1 MPDRLILA
9 LDAGTSSSRAIVYDA
24 QGQVRAQARRT
35 LPVAHPRPGWVEQS
49 PEDIWTTALE
59 AAREA
64 VTGAG
69 GPAAIAAL
77 GIANQR
83 ETALVWHRSSLDP
96 IGPAIVWQC
105 RRTAPAIAAWPDER
119 RREIQARTGLIP
131 DAYFSGPKLAWLLDH
146 VPGARQRAEAGE
158 LAAGTV
164 DSWLLARLSNAAT
177 HATDRTNASRTMLW
191 NLQTADWDPQL
202 AQWQN
207 VPPQI
212 LPTVRPATGRFALAA
227 PEHLGADIP
236 VTAVAGDQQASF
248 AALGSRRD
256 AAAVATYGTGAFI
269 LAAAPDRATS
279 ANLLRTAGTD
289 DGILLEGGV
298 FTAGAAVDWACN
310 ALRIAPGAAELC
322 SLAAQTPTSAGVAFS
337 PALAGLGAPH
347 WNPDARASLSGL
359 SLATRPEHIARAVLE
374 GIADRIAE
382 IVHAMRAG
390 GAQISSLRAAG
401 GLARS
406 DAFLQI
412 QADALG
418 ISVQRPAQVE
428 ATAYGAALLAAAA
441 AGLPPLPPIRTADRF
456 EPSPAAPAAT
466 VAP

>member
-9 LDAGTSSSRAIVYDA
+9 LDAGTSSSRAIVYDPR
-24 QGQVRAQARRT
+24 GQVRARARRP

-64 VTGAG
+64 VTAAG
-69 GPAAIAAL
+69 GPAAITAI

-83 ETALVWHRSSLDP
+83 ETALVWHRATLDP

-105 RRTAPAIAAWPDER
+105 RRTAPAIAAWPAER

-131 DAYFSGPKLAWLLDH
+131 DAYFSGPKIAWLLDH
-146 VPGARQRAEAGE
+146 APGARQRAETGE

-212 LPTVRPATGRFALAA
+212 LPTVRPAAGRFALAA
-227 PEHLGADIP
+227 PEHLGAEIP

-248 AALGSRRD
+248 AALGSRQD

-269 LAAAPDRATS
+269 LAGAPDRATS
-279 ANLLRTAGTD
+279 ANLLRTADAAG
-289 DGILLEGGV
+289 GILLEGGV

-310 ALRIAPGAAELC
+310 SLGLAQDAAQLC
-322 SLAAQTPTSAGVAFS
+322 QLAASVPDSAGAAFS
-337 PALAGLGAPH
+337 PALSGLGAPH
-347 WNPDARASLSGL
+347 WNPDARAALSGL
-359 SLATRPEHIARAVLE
+359 SLATAREHLARAILQGIARRV
-374 GIADRIAE
+374 RE
-382 IVHAMRAG
+382 IIDAMRRD
-390 GAQISSLRAAG
+390 GARIQLLRAAG

-418 ISVQRPAQVE
+418 IPVERPAQVE
-428 ATAYGAALLAAAA
+428 ATAYGAALLASRS
-441 AGLPPLPPIRTADRF
+441 AGLPPLPPIAPDRRF
-456 EPSPAAPAAT
+456 IPALP
-466 VAP
+466 

>member
-24 QGQVRAQARRT
+24 RGQIRASAQRP

-49 PEDIWTTALE
+49 PEDIWTTALD
-59 AAREA
+59 AARDA
-64 VTGAG
+64 VTAAG
-69 GPAAIAAL
+69 GPGGIAAI

-83 ETALVWHRSSLDP
+83 ETALLWHRAAREP

-105 RRTAPAIAAWPDER
+105 RRTAPAIAAWPAER
-119 RREIQARTGLIP
+119 RREIQTRTGLIP
-131 DAYFSGPKLAWLLDH
+131 DAYFTGPKLAWLLDDA
-146 VPGARQRAEAGE
+146 PGARRLAESGE

-164 DSWLLARLSNAAT
+164 DSWLLARLADGAI

-191 NLQTADWDPQL
+191 NLQTAEWDPRL
-202 AQWQN
+202 AQWQDI
-207 VPPQI
+207 PPQI
-212 LPTVRPATGRFALAA
+212 LPAVLPSAGEFARAA
-227 PEHLGADIP
+227 PEHLGAGIP
-236 VTAVAGDQQASF
+236 ITAVAGDQQASF
-248 AALGSRRD
+248 AALGSRQD

-269 LAAAPDRATS
+269 LAAAPDRAT
-279 ANLLRTAGTD
+279 AGNLLRTAGAD
-289 DGILLEGGV
+289 GGILLEGGV

-310 ALRIAPGAAELC
+310 ALRIAPDAAQLC
-322 SLAAQTPTSAGVAFS
+322 DLAARAATSAGVAFS

-359 SLATRPEHIARAVLE
+359 SLASRPEHIARAVLE
-374 GIADRIAE
+374 GIAARVAE
-382 IVHAMRAG
+382 IVHAMRAA
-390 GAQISSLRAAG
+390 GAAIDSLRAAG

-418 ISVQRPAQVE
+418 IPVERPAQVE
-428 ATAYGAALLAAAA
+428 ATAYGAALLAAEA
-441 AGLPPLPPIRTADRF
+441 AGLPPLPPIRTPDRF
-456 EPSPAAPAAT
+456 EPSPNAAT